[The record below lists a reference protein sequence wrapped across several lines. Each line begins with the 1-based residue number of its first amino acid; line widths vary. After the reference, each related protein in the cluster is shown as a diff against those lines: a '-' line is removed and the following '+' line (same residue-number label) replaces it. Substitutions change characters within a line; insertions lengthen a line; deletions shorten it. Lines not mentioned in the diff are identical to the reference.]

1 MKRPSAIAMFPL
13 LLLASGC
20 SGSADEVA
28 AESPEFEAGWA
39 QVVGGGAQVQ
49 HVAAGSDGTGL
60 TGALGASATDGVSA
74 ILSSSIPSTGPLT
87 VPEVDRAMRERMSA
101 VRMCQAQASRR
112 EALPSGRVMV
122 RFQVATNGSVQN
134 VQVDG
139 PRFARTTLLTCLA
152 SAVRRLSLAGRPWP
166 PLPVHQADAPISG
179 PSRSRDLRIEVD
191 ARSRGGAAAR

>member
-13 LLLASGC
+13 LLTLAGGC
-20 SGSADEVA
+20 SGSGGEVA
-28 AESPEFEAGWA
+28 AESPEFEAQWA
-39 QVVGGGAQVQ
+39 QVVGAGAQVQ
-49 HVAAGSDGTGL
+49 HVAAGSDGEGL

-87 VPEVDRAMRERMSA
+87 VPEVDRAMRERMSG

-122 RFQVATNGSVQN
+122 RFQVATNGAVHN
-134 VQVDG
+134 VQVEG

-152 SAVRRLSLAGRPWP
+152 STVRRLQFRPSTGQ
-166 PLPVHQADAPISG
+166 PL
-179 PSRSRDLRIEVD
+179 
-191 ARSRGGAAAR
+191 AAAYPFIFQGS